1 MFYRERTFAALLL
14 ACLLGAGCFG
24 FGHKKKPVETDNS
37 NAPDKVLYGRAIDDI
52 KHGRHEVGRL
62 TLQTL
67 INTYPD
73 SDHLADAKLAI
84 ADSYFKEGGR
94 ANMTQ
99 AIAGYKDY
107 IVFFPFLDKAP
118 YAQMQ
123 VGMAHYRMMEKP
135 DRDRSEAKAAE
146 DELQMLLQKYPDSPY
161 AKQAE
166 QWLRDVQEML
176 AEGDYRVGNYYY
188 VKGNQRAAASRLI
201 DVTNRYPLYS
211 RSDRALWMLGHIF
224 EKNERKEIAAQYY
237 AKIVRSYP
245 LSDIV
250 PDAKEKL
257 TALKVPIPQPDPQAL
272 AWQQKERE
280 VDRGGLSLFRKA
292 TGVLRTGP
300 DVRTAARTGAPNLT
314 PASETSAGTDVLKP
328 GGETGVGGAGTNIAV
343 VETVTPGTAA
353 NTPSGA
359 SGGAESA
366 PGESGSESAPASSS
380 ANPSG
385 GTGTPA
391 GSPNS
396 PKPEGSASSSAQA
409 SGDQAGDAQIS
420 GSGKD
425 KKGANKKK
433 ESSSKKKKG
442 LRKIVPW

>member
-1 MFYRERTFAALLL
+1 MFHRERTFTALLL

-37 NAPDKVLYGRAIDDI
+37 NAPDKVLYERALDNI

-73 SDHLADAKLAI
+73 SDHLADAKLAM
-84 ADSYFKEGGR
+84 ADSFFKEGGR

-146 DELQMLLQKYPDSPY
+146 DELQTLLQKYPDSPY

-176 AEGDYRVGNYYY
+176 AEGDYRIGYYYY
-188 VKGNQRAAASRLI
+188 VKGSHRAAASRLI
-201 DVTNRYPLYS
+201 DLTNRYPLYS
-211 RSDRALWMLGHIF
+211 RADRALWMLGTIF
-224 EKNERKEIAAQYY
+224 EKNERKELASQYY
-237 AKIVRSYP
+237 ARIVRTYP
-245 LSDIV
+245 LSDLV
-250 PDAKEKL
+250 PDAKDKL
-257 TALKVPIPQPDPQAL
+257 TVANVPIPQPDPQAL

-280 VDRGGLSLFRKA
+280 IDRGG
-292 TGVLRTGP
+292 
-300 DVRTAARTGAPNLT
+300 
-314 PASETSAGTDVLKP
+314 
-328 GGETGVGGAGTNIAV
+328 VG
-343 VETVTPGTAA
+343 
-353 NTPSGA
+353 
-359 SGGAESA
+359 
-366 PGESGSESAPASSS
+366 
-380 ANPSG
+380 
-385 GTGTPA
+385 
-391 GSPNS
+391 
-396 PKPEGSASSSAQA
+396 
-409 SGDQAGDAQIS
+409 
-420 GSGKD
+420 
-425 KKGANKKK
+425 
-433 ESSSKKKKG
+433 
-442 LRKIVPW
+442 L

>member
-1 MFYRERTFAALLL
+1 MFHRHRTFAVLLL

-37 NAPDKVLYGRAIDDI
+37 NAPDKVLYERALDNI

-73 SDHLADAKLAI
+73 SDHLADAKLAM

-146 DELQMLLQKYPDSPY
+146 DELQTLLQKYPDSPY

-176 AEGDYRVGNYYY
+176 AEGDYRIGYYYY
-188 VKGNQRAAASRLI
+188 VKGSYRAAASRLS
-201 DVTNRYPLYS
+201 DLTSRYPLYS
-211 RSDRALWMLGHIF
+211 RSDRALWMLGTIF
-224 EKNERKEIAAQYY
+224 EKSERKDIAAQYY
-237 AKIVRSYP
+237 ARIVRSYP
-245 LSDIV
+245 LSDLV
-250 PDAKEKL
+250 PDAKDKL
-257 TALKVPIPQPDPQAL
+257 IAAKVPIPQPDPQAL

-280 VDRGGLSLFRKA
+280 IDRGGVGLFRKA
-292 TGVLRTGP
+292 TGIFRTGP
-300 DVRTAARTGAPNLT
+300 DVRTAARTGPPNLT
-314 PASETSAGTDVLKP
+314 PASETSAGGDILRP
-328 GGETGVGGAGTNIAV
+328 GGTTGVGGTGTNTAV
-343 VETVTPGTAA
+343 VETVTPGTSGAGG
-353 NTPSGA
+353 SGA
-359 SGGAESA
+359 SAGAESA
-366 PGESGSESAPASSS
+366 PGDSGAEKAPS
-380 ANPSG
+380 AN
-385 GTGTPA
+385 A
-391 GSPNS
+391 DGSPSAGPGAPTAGGAS
-396 PKPEGSASSSAQA
+396 PNGQAAA
-409 SGDQAGDAQIS
+409 SGQAGDAQS
-420 GSGKD
+420 SDSGKD
-425 KKGANKKK
+425 KKDGDRGKKK

-442 LRKIVPW
+442 LRKIIPW

>member
-1 MFYRERTFAALLL
+1 MYYRERCFTALLV
-14 ACLLGAGCFG
+14 ACLIAGGC

-37 NAPDKVLYGRAIDDI
+37 NAPDKVLYERAMNDI
-52 KHGRHEVGRL
+52 QRGRHEVGRL

-107 IVFFPFLDKAP
+107 LVFFPFLDKAA

-146 DELQMLLQKYPDSPY
+146 EELQRMLQKYPNSPY

-166 QWLRDVQEML
+166 QLLRDVQEVL
-176 AEGDYRVGNYYY
+176 AEGDFRVGNYYY
-188 VKGNQRAAASRLI
+188 IKGNQRAAASRLM

-211 RSDRALWMLGHIF
+211 RSDRALWMLGTIF

-237 AKIVRSYP
+237 ARILRNYP
-245 LSDIV
+245 LSELV

-257 TALKVPIPQPDPQAL
+257 TAWKVPIPQADPQAL

-280 VDRGGLSLFRKA
+280 VDRGGVSLLRKA
-292 TGVLRTGP
+292 TGVFRTGP
-300 DVRTAARTGAPNLT
+300 DVRTAARSGAPNLT
-314 PASETSAGTDVLKP
+314 PASEAAAGGDVLRP
-328 GGETGVGGAGTNIAV
+328 GGATALGGAGANTAL
-343 VETVTPGTAA
+343 VETVTPGAA
-353 NTPSGA
+353 GRAPSSN
-359 SGGAESA
+359 SGGAETA
-366 PGESGSESAPASSS
+366 
-380 ANPSG
+380 
-385 GTGTPA
+385 
-391 GSPNS
+391 
-396 PKPEGSASSSAQA
+396 PEGSGAENAPATNSTGNPAAGTGDPATSSNPAKPDANASSNSQA
-409 SGDQAGDAQIS
+409 PGTQAGDAS
-420 GSGKD
+420 KSDSANGKKD
-425 KKGANKKK
+425 GDKKK